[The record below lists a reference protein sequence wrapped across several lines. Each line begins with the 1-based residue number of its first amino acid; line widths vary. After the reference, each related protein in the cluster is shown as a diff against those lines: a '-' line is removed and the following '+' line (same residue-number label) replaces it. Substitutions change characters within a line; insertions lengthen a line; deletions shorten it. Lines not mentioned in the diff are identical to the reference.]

1 MDVVYVFY
9 YCPCIYESGYM
20 AVSLHRTMKGAY
32 LAMKEHRL
40 NVFNEW
46 RSKEN
51 QYRKSHLDTVHQDWS
66 IGKKDILN

>member
-1 MDVVYVFY
+1 
-9 YCPCIYESGYM
+9 M